1 MEYKITTRSE
11 FDTIELAQNIE
22 SEKFKNMVICLDGEL
37 GSGKTVFT
45 KGLANALGINESIT
59 SPTFT
64 IIKEYTDGEMPLYHM
79 DVYRLDGNTDGVG
92 IEEYFDK
99 GGITVIEWAKTIRD
113 ILPEERLE
121 IKFKIIDENKR
132 VIVITP
138 YGSKYE
144 ELCEA
149 VL

>member
-11 FDTIELAQNIE
+11 FETIELAQNIE
-22 SEKFKNMVICLDGEL
+22 SEKFENMIICLDGEL

-45 KGLANALGINESIT
+45 KGLANALGITESVT

-64 IIKEYTDGEMPLYHM
+64 IIKEYLDGEMPLYHM

-92 IEEYFDK
+92 IEEYFNK
-99 GGITVIEWAKTIRD
+99 NGIVVIEWAKTIKD
-113 ILPEERLE
+113 ILPEERLD
-121 IKFKIIDENKR
+121 IKFKILDENKR
-132 VIVITP
+132 VLIITP
-138 YGSKYE
+138 YGKKYE